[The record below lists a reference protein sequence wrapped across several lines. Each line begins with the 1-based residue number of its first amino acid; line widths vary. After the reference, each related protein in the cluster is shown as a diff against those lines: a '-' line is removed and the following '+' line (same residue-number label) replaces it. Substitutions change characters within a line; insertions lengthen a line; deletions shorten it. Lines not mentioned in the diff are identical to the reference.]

1 VIAWWELTLTALFA
15 VAVIDLSL
23 FGWSLRAVGLGRRFD
38 GPTPGERVT
47 VDRKVSVHYGR
58 VATAWGWNGPLI
70 VTDRRIV
77 SCWGY
82 WSRVAVLDI
91 ARSEVTEVTRG
102 WWWYPCVR
110 VGYRRERRLRSFR
123 IVGIGLKLF
132 RMRDELL
139 AAFRSA
145 GYPVV
150 T

>member
-1 VIAWWELTLTALFA
+1 VIAWGELTLAALFA

-38 GPTPGERVT
+38 GPAPGERVT

-58 VATAWGWNGPLI
+58 VATTWGWNGPLI

-102 WWWYPCVR
+102 WWWSYPCVR
-110 VGYRRERRLRSFR
+110 VGYRRGRRLRSFR
-123 IVGIGLKLF
+123 II
-132 RMRDELL
+132 
-139 AAFRSA
+139 
-145 GYPVV
+145 
-150 T
+150 